1 MFKMFPLI
9 KPYFNRFQM
18 IKAQIKKKIIPFVN
32 KRDFSFLVILITD
45 YFYSYCFR
53 SRVTKLSSRPSQRS
67 GPPITSH
74 TNLGEAT
81 RRWVT
86 LALCVTGTCTIGYSK
101 AVCFLRVIAL
111 TQYNNTYSLAEI
123 LLVLYIE
130 LITWKAVKFWE
141 FIA

>member
-86 LALCVTGTCTIGYSK
+86 GVFCVTGPCAIGYSK
-101 AVCFLRVIAL
+101 AVCFLRVIALL

-130 LITWKAVKFWE
+130 LIT
-141 FIA
+141 